1 MIRQII
7 FWKNPNS
14 PQISKIFVWCWLSP
28 FFIRK
33 GSRWG
38 VFSAPE
44 PSTLDFQRFA
54 PISSQ
59 KICCSWANVEITGHK
74 SSWASDNQYYQ
85 PLYNHYYQLSQY
97 YQPLYNH
104 HNHYLTNIIHHKSP
118 SGSRTAQW
126 IPWIRP
132 ENMTNTTTTSTTTEN
147 VSEDGNGLRI
157 CPGGLW
163 RNSMMGCWYADIT
176 MDHMMFFLDYA
187 GIIWL

>member
-7 FWKNPNS
+7 FWKIRTPLRFPRFLFGVGWVLFLLGRAAAEGCFRHRS
-14 PQISKIFVWCWLSP
+14 QLS
-28 FFIRK
+28 
-33 GSRWG
+33 
-38 VFSAPE
+38 
-44 PSTLDFQRFA
+44 DFQRFA

-176 MDHMMFFLDYA
+176 MDHMMFFWIMLV
-187 GIIWL
+187 

>member
-104 HNHYLTNIIHHKSP
+104 HNHYLTNIINHKSP
-118 SGSRTAQW
+118 E
-126 IPWIRP
+126 IPDSPMDPVDCP
-132 ENMTNTTTTSTTTEN
+132 EHDEHH
-147 VSEDGNGLRI
+147 DHQYHDRKCLRGHGNGLRI

-176 MDHMMFFLDYA
+176 MDHMMFFWIMLV
-187 GIIWL
+187 